1 MARVDVTLNGKVY
14 PIACDDGQE
23 ARVQECARMIDE
35 RMAEVRGAVRSAT
48 DNHLLVMVC
57 LLFADELLDMR
68 QQVADAQS
76 QAAAAA
82 DRAEDAVRIAEEARA
97 SAAGLPGQLPLDGVP
112 ATGEAEAAAADALG
126 RLATR
131 VEALAARLERA

>member
-23 ARVQECARMIDE
+23 SRVQECARMIDE

-68 QQVADAQS
+68 HQVAEAQS
-76 QAAAAA
+76 QAANAAA
-82 DRAEDAVRIAEEARA
+82 RAEEAVRVAEEAHIAAA
-97 SAAGLPGQLPLDGVP
+97 SLPGQLPLQGVP
-112 ATGEAEAAAADALG
+112 AAGEAESAAADALG
-126 RLATR
+126 RLANR